1 MSRLRL
7 VLLVLV
13 LLVLA
18 GAVLP
23 FVLQSR
29 AKSDR
34 IACENHLRLLGLYGV
49 RHASP
54 PGQGLPARPRDELP
68 PGTFP
73 NPSLPP
79 DQRMSWYVYTLNVL
93 NEGPPTPDST
103 VKHHRPVGLGDLLA
117 KFDAT
122 GRWDSEGNAPLASYR
137 LAAAICPAQV
147 REYPAGSPV
156 PTNYIA
162 AGGLGADTP
171 AKPLDEAGPLAGA
184 YRYDGVTPDSAIKD
198 GLSTTAQLVE
208 TSTDLGPWLRG
219 GPSTLRGLD
228 VAATPYLGPGRPF
241 GGCHPGGG
249 YVAMA
254 DGSVRFVKETVD
266 PIVLRAM
273 LTIAGGPAESNFD
286 GP

>member
-1 MSRLRL
+1 MSRVRL
-7 VLLVLV
+7 ILLALV
-13 LLVLA
+13 VLA
-18 GAVLP
+18 LAGLLLP
-23 FVLQSR
+23 MILRGR
-29 AKSDR
+29 ANSDR
-34 IACENHLRLLGLYGV
+34 IACANHLRELGLLGV

-54 PGQGLPARPRDELP
+54 PGQGLPTRPRDELP

-79 DQRMSWYVYTLNVL
+79 DQRMSWYVYTLNELV
-93 NEGPPTPDST
+93 EGVPTDDPT
-103 VKHHRPVGLGDLLA
+103 IKHRRPAGLGDLLA

-122 GRWDSEGNAPLASYR
+122 GRWDSERNSVLANYR

-162 AGGLGADTP
+162 VGGLGLDTP
-171 AKPLDEAGPLAGA
+171 AKPLDEAGPRAGA
-184 YRYDGVTPDSAIKD
+184 YRYDGPTPDSAIKD
-198 GLSTTAQLVE
+198 GLQQTAQIVETTA
-208 TSTDLGPWLRG
+208 DLGPWLRG

-228 VAATPYLGPGRPF
+228 VAATPYVGPGRPF
-241 GGCHPGGG
+241 GGCHPGGV
-249 YVAMA
+249 YVSFA

-266 PIVLRAM
+266 PVVFRSM
-273 LTIAGGPAESNFD
+273 LTIAGGPGETNFD

>member
-34 IACENHLRLLGLYGV
+34 IGCENHLRLLGLFGV

-54 PGQGLPARPRDELP
+54 PGQGLPTRPRDELP
-68 PGTFP
+68 AGTFP

-93 NEGPPTPDST
+93 NEGPPTPDPT
-103 VKHHRPVGLGDLLA
+103 LKHHRPAGLGDLLT
-117 KFDAT
+117 KFDTA
-122 GRWDSEGNAPLASYR
+122 GRWDSERNAPLANYR

-147 REYPAGSPV
+147 REYPPGSPV

-171 AKPLDEAGPLAGA
+171 TKSLDEAGPLAGA

-208 TSTDLGPWLRG
+208 TSTELGPWLRG

-266 PIVLRAM
+266 PVVFRAM

-286 GP
+286 AP